1 MRLET
6 VTWRISDVYTVSI
19 LPGPAHGGDDTTCG
33 SDFVERETLH
43 VASSIELVD
52 SEHAENSSPKQLSD
66 WIRVTEPQPPLA
78 PRLLSPNPHHTL
90 STDTSHLELHSMDP
104 HRDQN
109 LPLVVDNGT
118 GVSYP
123 VLIDN

>member
-1 MRLET
+1 M
-6 VTWRISDVYTVSI
+6 VSHADVYSVSI
-19 LPGPAHGGDDTTCG
+19 LPGPGHRGDDTTCG

-52 SEHAENSSPKQLSD
+52 SEHAENSRPNQLSD
-66 WIRVTEPQPPLA
+66 QIRVTEPQPLLA
-78 PRLLSPNPHHTL
+78 SRLSFPNPHHTL
-90 STDTSHLELHSMDP
+90 STYTSHLEVHSMDP

-118 GVSYP
+118 GVS
-123 VLIDN
+123 LIFMISN